1 MKTKKFIK
9 KVERY
14 LILSKEFEKKEEDL
28 FEERA
33 VVVNT
38 SFSNLGNTGMGSN
51 ALYINVPCTVGG
63 NTLNNSFIGVLTSKT
78 RSEVILE
85 EANSERESALKD
97 AEKVRKEAQ
106 FKADKSDRYDEYL
119 LLRDEIYCYTENSKL

>member
-33 VVVNT
+33 VVMNT
-38 SFSNLGNTGMGSN
+38 SFSNLGNTGLGMNNIMANVNGS
-51 ALYINVPCTVGG
+51 
-63 NTLNNSFIGVLTSKT
+63 LTGFTFQTTAKT